1 MVKVNL
7 DALIP
12 REDFEIKASTKAI
25 KKIES
30 IAIRDITPDS
40 FFFPVVRKPDFQRE
54 TNEWDE
60 ERVCQFIKSFVEG
73 DLIPAIILWRS
84 ESGLIFVIDGSH
96 RLSSL
101 IAWVNDDYG
110 DGLISKPFYNGIVPD
125 EQLNIADRTRKLIDK
140 KVGSY
145 QNFKL
150 ALEKPD
156 KVRDDIVNNARELGV
171 LAIQLQWVE
180 GNSEKAE
187 DSFFKINQQSTPLDT
202 TEIKL
207 LRSRR
212 KPNSIATRAIINSGT
227 GHKYWSSFSSEKQCQ
242 VEELAK
248 EINNI
253 LFQPP
258 LQTPIKTLDLPVCGK
273 LYSNETLSMILTF
286 VNIANHVEDENPN
299 IENDE
304 TGETTINFLKQAK
317 KVAQR
322 FNSNHASSLGLHPL
336 LYCYS
341 RSGRYRTVSFLATV
355 YFVIKLVETKHLNE
369 FINIREEFEQF
380 LFDYNYLVSQIMSKY
395 RSVQKSY
402 RPIAEFWLKIVEGL
416 KSNKEI
422 DFILKDIVKNN
433 NFDYLKIGYSHD
445 LPTSTSAV
453 SQNFSQD
460 QKSEIFILETFS
472 QAPRCQ
478 ICNGLIHCNSISIDH
493 KKRKRDGG
501 SANVDNGQV
510 THPYCNTGYK
520 N

>member
-1 MVKVNL
+1 MVTVNL

-12 REDFEIKASTKAI
+12 REDFEIRASTKAI
-25 KKIES
+25 KKIDS

-54 TNEWDE
+54 TNEWDQ

-110 DGLISKPFYNGIVPD
+110 DGVISKPFYNGIVPD

-207 LRSRR
+207 LISRR
-212 KPNSIATRAIINSGT
+212 QPNSIATRAIINSGT
-227 GHKYWSSFSSEKQCQ
+227 GHKYWSRFSEEKQCQ
-242 VEELAK
+242 VEKLAK
-248 EINNI
+248 EINDM
-253 LFQPP
+253 LFQPS

-273 LYSNETLSMILTF
+273 LYSNETLSMILAF
-286 VNIANHVEDENPN
+286 VNIANHVEDENKKLQ
-299 IENDE
+299 NDE
-304 TGETTINFLKQAK
+304 TGDTTIRFLKNNKTVVQL
-317 KVAQR
+317 
-322 FNSNHASSLGLHPL
+322 FYSNHASSLGLHPL

-341 RSGRYRTVSFLATV
+341 RTGRYRTVSFLATV
-355 YFVIKLVETKHLNE
+355 YFVIKLVETKHLND
-369 FINIREEFEQF
+369 FIDIRAKFEQF
-380 LFDYNYLVSQIMSKY
+380 LFEHNYLVSQIMGKY
-395 RSVQKSY
+395 RSVPKSY
-402 RPIAEFWLKIVEGL
+402 KPIANFWLKIIEEL
-416 KSNKEI
+416 KNNKTI
-422 DFILKDIVKNN
+422 DIILQDIVKDNN
-433 NFDYLKIGYSHD
+433 LDYLKIGHIHNSTASISG
-445 LPTSTSAV
+445 TSK
-453 SQNFSQD
+453 NFSQD

-472 QAPRCQ
+472 QAPRCR

-493 KKRKRDGG
+493 KNRKRDGG

>member
-1 MVKVNL
+1 MVTVNL

-12 REDFEIKASTKAI
+12 REDFEITASTKAI

-54 TNEWDE
+54 TNEWDQ

-110 DGLISKPFYNGIVPD
+110 DGLLSKPFYNGIVPD

-150 ALEKPD
+150 ALENPD

-212 KPNSIATRAIINSGT
+212 NPNSIATRAIINSGT
-227 GHKYWSSFSSEKQCQ
+227 GHKYWSRFSKEKQCQ
-242 VEELAK
+242 VEKLA
-248 EINNI
+248 N
-253 LFQPP
+253 
-258 LQTPIKTLDLPVCGK
+258 
-273 LYSNETLSMILTF
+273 
-286 VNIANHVEDENPN
+286 
-299 IENDE
+299 
-304 TGETTINFLKQAK
+304 
-317 KVAQR
+317 
-322 FNSNHASSLGLHPL
+322 
-336 LYCYS
+336 
-341 RSGRYRTVSFLATV
+341 
-355 YFVIKLVETKHLNE
+355 
-369 FINIREEFEQF
+369 
-380 LFDYNYLVSQIMSKY
+380 
-395 RSVQKSY
+395 
-402 RPIAEFWLKIVEGL
+402 
-416 KSNKEI
+416 
-422 DFILKDIVKNN
+422 
-433 NFDYLKIGYSHD
+433 
-445 LPTSTSAV
+445 
-453 SQNFSQD
+453 
-460 QKSEIFILETFS
+460 
-472 QAPRCQ
+472 
-478 ICNGLIHCNSISIDH
+478 
-493 KKRKRDGG
+493 RD
-501 SANVDNGQV
+501 
-510 THPYCNTGYK
+510 
-520 N
+520 

>member
-1 MVKVNL
+1 MVTVNL

-12 REDFEIKASTKAI
+12 REDFEIRASTKAI
-25 KKIES
+25 KKIDS

-54 TNEWDE
+54 TNEWDQ

-110 DGLISKPFYNGIVPD
+110 DGVISKPFYNGIVPD

-171 LAIQLQWVE
+171 LVIQLQWVE

-207 LRSRR
+207 LISRR
-212 KPNSIATRAIINSGT
+212 QPNSIATRAIINSGT
-227 GHKYWSSFSSEKQCQ
+227 GHKYWSRFSEEKQCQ
-242 VEELAK
+242 VEKLAK
-248 EINNI
+248 EINDM
-253 LFQPP
+253 LFQPS

-273 LYSNETLSMILTF
+273 LYSNETLSMILAF

-317 KVAQR
+317 KVAKR

-341 RSGRYRTVSFLATV
+341 RTGRYRTVSFLATV
-355 YFVIKLVETKHLNE
+355 YFVIKLVETKHLND
-369 FINIREEFEQF
+369 FIDIRAKFEQF
-380 LFDYNYLVSQIMSKY
+380 LFEHNYLVSPIMGKY
-395 RSVQKSY
+395 RSVPKSY
-402 RPIAEFWLKIVEGL
+402 KPIANFWLKIIEEL
-416 KSNKEI
+416 KNNKTI
-422 DFILKDIVKNN
+422 DIILQDIVKDNN
-433 NFDYLKIGYSHD
+433 LDYLKIGHIHNSTASISG
-445 LPTSTSAV
+445 TSK
-453 SQNFSQD
+453 NFSQD

-472 QAPRCQ
+472 QAPRCR

-493 KKRKRDGG
+493 KNRKRDGG

>member
-1 MVKVNL
+1 MVTVNL

-12 REDFEIKASTKAI
+12 REDFEIRASTKAI
-25 KKIES
+25 KKIDS

-54 TNEWDE
+54 TNEWDQ

-110 DGLISKPFYNGIVPD
+110 DGVISKPFYNGIVPD

-207 LRSRR
+207 LISRR
-212 KPNSIATRAIINSGT
+212 QPNSIATRAIINSGT
-227 GHKYWSSFSSEKQCQ
+227 GHKYWSRFSEEKQCQ
-242 VEELAK
+242 VEKLAK
-248 EINNI
+248 EINDM
-253 LFQPP
+253 LFQPS

-273 LYSNETLSMILTF
+273 LYSNETLSMILAF
-286 VNIANHVEDENPN
+286 VNIANHVEDENKKLQ
-299 IENDE
+299 NDE
-304 TGETTINFLKQAK
+304 TGDTTIRFLKNNKTVVQL
-317 KVAQR
+317 

-341 RSGRYRTVSFLATV
+341 RTGRYRTVSFLATV
-355 YFVIKLVETKHLNE
+355 YFVIKLVETKHLND
-369 FINIREEFEQF
+369 FIDIRAKFEQF
-380 LFDYNYLVSQIMSKY
+380 LFEHNYLVSPIMGKY
-395 RSVQKSY
+395 RSVPKSY
-402 RPIAEFWLKIVEGL
+402 KPIANFWLKIIEEL
-416 KSNKEI
+416 KNNKTI
-422 DFILKDIVKNN
+422 DIILQDIVKDNN
-433 NFDYLKIGYSHD
+433 LDYLKIGHIHNSTASISG
-445 LPTSTSAV
+445 TSK
-453 SQNFSQD
+453 NFSQD

-472 QAPRCQ
+472 QAPRCR

-493 KKRKRDGG
+493 KNRKRDGG